1 MESNCIWKRAR
12 AHALDFFFDRLI
24 DDSIKYFSD
33 LMGCNETSWWFNVI
47 ETSSWWFSLLLWF
60 LGSKTIERDVVMWW
74 SNLLNLTII
83 WNHVKASR
91 SLDKTRL
98 AVCKCV
104 VISTIMH
111 AFLSN
116 TEIFRWFISAIRCLV
131 WELER
136 SKGAHTCTPLLSSC
150 TCLNYFN
157 SESCV
162 CFAIAN
168 FIFRYFER
176 ANETEKLITSQ
187 TFTQNSR

>member
-12 AHALDFFFDRLI
+12 AHAPDFFFDRLI

-47 ETSSWWFSLLLWF
+47 ETSFWWFSLLLWF

-83 WNHVKASR
+83 RNHVKASR

-131 WELER
+131 WKLER
-136 SKGAHTCTPLLSSC
+136 SKGAHTCTPLLSSLSLSQLLQFRIVRVLHDC
-150 TCLNYFN
+150 QFHI
-157 SESCV
+157 S
-162 CFAIAN
+162 
-168 FIFRYFER
+168 IFR
-176 ANETEKLITSQ
+176 TSEWNRKTHHQ
-187 TFTQNSR
+187 PDIYAK